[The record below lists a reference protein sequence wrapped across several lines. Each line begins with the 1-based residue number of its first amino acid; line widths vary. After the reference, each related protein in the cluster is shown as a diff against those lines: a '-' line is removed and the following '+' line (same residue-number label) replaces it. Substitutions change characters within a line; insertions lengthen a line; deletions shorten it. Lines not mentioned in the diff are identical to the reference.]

1 MKTLLNPWLCLAAFV
16 AVCGVTLAIILV
28 AHYITSGMP
37 VLVAAPLH
45 LALCAIVLGG
55 CGMVAV
61 EEING
66 NV

>member
-16 AVCGVTLAIILV
+16 AVCGIIFATLLV

-37 VLVAAPLH
+37 VLVAAPLY

-61 EEING
+61 EEMNE